1 MVARPIYRWKSFWSG
16 ILVAGLLT
24 WAWIVSEMTPTV
36 AAWFPVGRVGIVAY
50 NTRGSLGLSRLHAM
64 PRGIRPGFD
73 VWNEVLAFRPQRL
86 STPALRWE
94 RNVQGMGVSGDHWF
108 FLLLFLITWSAL
120 IARRYLRQREP
131 LKLP

>member
-1 MVARPIYRWKSFWSG
+1 MVPHPIYRWKSFWSG

-24 WAWIVSEMTPTV
+24 GAWIVSYMTPTV

-50 NTRGSLGLSRLHAM
+50 NTRGSLGVSRLDAM

-73 VWNEVLAFRPQRL
+73 VWNEVLPFCPERW

-94 RNVQGMGVSGDHWF
+94 RNVHGMGVSGAHWF
-108 FLLLFLITWSAL
+108 LLLLFLITWSPL
-120 IARRYLRQREP
+120 LVRRYLRQKEP